1 MPVGFDKFDSIDQE
15 DDWPIRQGTN
25 THRIV
30 SFLIEHQ
37 GTGITPSEIAEATDV
52 PRGSVGPVLH
62 RLNVRGVVRH
72 TEPYWAG
79 PSDKPLVS
87 LEGMLIGLDA
97 LDCSDGNDGWAAVDR
112 TDYEVSEDEPAA
124 WRADQ

>member
-1 MPVGFDKFDSIDQE
+1 MPVGFDAFDSIDQE

-37 GTGITPSEIAEATDV
+37 GTGFTPSEIAEATDV

-72 TEPYWAG
+72 KKTYWAG
-79 PSDKPLVS
+79 PSDNPLVS
-87 LEGMLIGLDA
+87 LEGGA
-97 LDCSDGNDGWAAVDR
+97 LRPRCA
-112 TDYEVSEDEPAA
+112 
-124 WRADQ
+124 